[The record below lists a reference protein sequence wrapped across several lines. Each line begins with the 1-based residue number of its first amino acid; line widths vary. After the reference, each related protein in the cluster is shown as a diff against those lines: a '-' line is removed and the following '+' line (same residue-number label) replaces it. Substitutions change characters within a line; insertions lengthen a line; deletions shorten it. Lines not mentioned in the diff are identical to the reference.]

1 MYSPSRLR
9 LWVSERLFPG
19 LQFLA
24 QAILLLPE
32 FGSEFGAEVL
42 HLKYLTKFDLAFFLV
57 IRIGDA
63 LGPLDRLFHRLHLP
77 YPETTDQFFR
87 FRKRPVG
94 HRKLAFGKPDAR
106 ALRAWMKSLT
116 GKHYTGLHQLF
127 VVFPHFGQ
135 HLFAWHRA
143 RLCFVVCFD

>member
-1 MYSPSRLR
+1 MLSPSSLR
-9 LWVSERLFPG
+9 LWVSARLLLRFQLP
-19 LQFLA
+19 A
-24 QAILLLPE
+24 QALFLLPE

-42 HLKYLTKFDLAFFLV
+42 HLKYLTNFNLAFLLV

-63 LGPLDRLFHRLHLP
+63 LGPFDRLFHGLHLP

-94 HRKLAFGKPDAR
+94 YCKLAFGKLDAG

-116 GKHYTGLHQLF
+116 GKHHTGLNQFF
-127 VVFPHFGQ
+127 VVFPHFGK
-135 HLFAWHRA
+135 HLFAWHLA
-143 RLCFVVCFD
+143 RLCLIVCFN